1 MMPDGDMAVMGAAAY
16 DEIKSKETTS
26 DDEARSAYVACVTD
40 AVLAVAPPPPS
51 GQAWEVTLFDNDQA
65 NAFALPG
72 AKIGVYEGLLDI
84 ARNQDQLAAVIGHE
98 IGHVL
103 ARHANERV
111 SAAYAT
117 QAGLTAVAASGVLSG
132 DLMGLMGVG
141 AQVGI
146 ILPFGRAQER
156 ESDLIGLDLMAQA
169 GFDPRQSVDLWENMG
184 ASRSGQAPP
193 EFLSTHPADSTRIAA
208 LRERMPHALDLYEKA
223 RAEGRK
229 PACKKPQ

>member
-16 DEIKSKETTS
+16 DEIKSQETAS
-26 DDEARSAYVACVTD
+26 DDGERKAYIACITD
-40 AVLAVAPPPPS
+40 AILAVAPPPPS
-51 GQAWEVTLFDNDQA
+51 GQTWEVTLFDSEQA

-72 AKIGVYEGLLDI
+72 AKIGVYEGLLDV
-84 ARNQDQLAAVIGHE
+84 AQNQDQLAAVIGHE

-117 QAGLTAVAASGVLSG
+117 QVGLTAVAASGVLSG

-146 ILPFGRAQER
+146 MLPFGRAQER
-156 ESDLIGLDLMAQA
+156 ESDLVGLDLMAEA
-169 GFDPRQSVDLWENMG
+169 GFDPRQSVDLWENMA

-193 EFLSTHPADSTRIAA
+193 AFLSTHPADSARMDA
-208 LRERMPHALDLYEKA
+208 LRERMPHALELYDKA

-229 PACKKPQ
+229 PACRRPK